1 MTISRREFLDFL
13 KLACAAAFLPTR
25 LRSAALARSPTALD
39 DGASL
44 VNDIHSQLNPTRVS
58 RVVRP
63 TLMPGTLYCLRLFLA
78 AYLVLLTMLFGSSC
92 SGVSVGAVRKS
103 IQKNLPLGSTAG
115 QVIAYLD
122 AKRIEH
128 GDLVTLPF
136 DDYFPGEPNVRVI
149 PAAIR
154 KQGFLLE
161 TTISIAFRF
170 DEEDRLI
177 DYRIEKSL
185 TGP

>member
-1 MTISRREFLDFL
+1 MMRR
-13 KLACAAAFLPTR
+13 
-25 LRSAALARSPTALD
+25 
-39 DGASL
+39 
-44 VNDIHSQLNPTRVS
+44 
-58 RVVRP
+58 
-63 TLMPGTLYCLRLFLA
+63 TLYCLRLFLA
-78 AYLVLLTMLFGSSC
+78 AHLVLSTMLFSSC
-92 SGVSVGAVRKS
+92 RGVSVGAVRKD
-103 IQKNLPLGSTAG
+103 IQKHLPLGSTAAE
-115 QVIAYLD
+115 VIAYLE

-128 GDLVTLPF
+128 GDLVTYPF
-136 DDYFPGEPNVRVI
+136 DSYFPDEHNVRVI

-154 KQGFLLE
+154 KWFLLE